1 MKLINFKNCI
11 FSKKM
16 ASIIMNEFQ
25 QCKLSKYEW
34 ESMEH
39 TVDSKE
45 LCILNLIKNG
55 FNDINLSV
63 QSNLTIGSIL
73 KLEHPDKDYYI
84 YVNLLKDIID
94 GFVKKYGMS
103 NIILDKPKKVL
114 NKADAIR
121 LKSNQHL
128 VESSVEYSI
137 LTFMKHFVKNKDNK
151 KEFYFYNIEYLLNIY
166 TINKYI
172 LRFVKVFLDCHR
184 TKMSIIN
191 FIENTYEFIENNS
204 IYNYKP
210 IQLYEHQKQIYKLS
224 QSNKP
229 KLVFY
234 RAPTSSGKT
243 LTPIGLSTKYKVI
256 FICASRHIGLSLAK
270 SAINVGCKI
279 GFSFGC
285 VTPDDVR
292 LHYSAIRTYN
302 EIKGRKRPVH
312 SDGRNVEMMI
322 CDIQSFEVAS
332 LYMLSFFK
340 QEELVIF
347 WDEPTITMDYD
358 THSLHNDIQN
368 IWTINTIPNIILSSA
383 TLPNEDEL
391 TELIQKYKNKFSTDQ
406 NNAETYYIET
416 LDETTN
422 ITLTDTNGHIVM
434 PHNVFDNYTEL
445 LEFIHIHGKSHMK
458 FLSLTEC
465 SKFILY
471 AMNKDNI
478 IKEFPE
484 LILIDSQKIR
494 MYYYEVIKNFNTE
507 NWLSFIQNY
516 NKNEKTCLNVGL
528 EICTNSSH
536 TLTHGPTIYLCEDPI
551 NWMDYYLSN
560 SGIKDE
566 DYKELEM
573 KIEYNNSITEKLIK
587 LNKSLED
594 KTASKVKDEENTS
607 TKMKEKDE
615 KSNPEVF
622 SLTKEISSLEKKLK
636 VIQLPTIYIPNKR
649 EHFKKWAPKELDYET
664 HNAFSSNIDE
674 EYVKKIMNLDVRLSY
689 KILLLLGIGVFN
701 PTANDYNDI
710 MKELAEEK
718 KLGVIIA
725 SSDYIYGTNYQFC
738 HAYLSDDLLKMT
750 QEKIIQAIGR
760 VGRKE
765 KNKTFTFRFR
775 DNSLIKKLFL
785 KDNNIE
791 ATNMNKLFF

>member
-1 MKLINFKNCI
+1 MSAIV
-11 FSKKM
+11 
-16 ASIIMNEFQ
+16 MNEFQ
-25 QCKLSKYEW
+25 QSKLSKYEW

-45 LCILNLIKNG
+45 LCVLNLIKNG
-55 FNDINLSV
+55 FNNIDLSV
-63 QSNLTIGSIL
+63 QTNLTIGSIL

-84 YVNLLKDIID
+84 YVNLLKEIVD
-94 GFVKKYGMS
+94 GFIKKYKMT
-103 NIILDKPKKVL
+103 NILLDKPKKVL

-128 VESSVEYSI
+128 VESSVEYAV
-137 LTFMKHFVKNKDNK
+137 LTFMKLFVKNKDNQDNK
-151 KEFYFYNIEYLLNIY
+151 KELYFYNIDFLLSIY
-166 TINKYI
+166 NINKYI
-172 LRFVKVFLDCHR
+172 LHFVSVFLDEHR
-184 TKMSIIN
+184 PKMNVIR
-191 FIENTYEFIENNS
+191 FIENTFDFIENNS

-210 IQLYEHQKQIYKLS
+210 IQLYEHQKQIYSLMK
-224 QSNKP
+224 NNNP

-243 LTPIGLSTKYKVI
+243 LTPIGLSNSYKVI

-340 QEELVIF
+340 KEEIVIF
-347 WDEPTITMDYD
+347 WDEPTITMDYESH
-358 THSLHNDIQN
+358 TLHNDIQK
-368 IWTINTIPNIILSSA
+368 IWEVNTIPNIILSSA
-383 TLPNEDEL
+383 TLPNENDL
-391 TELIQKYKNKFSTDQ
+391 SLLIYKYKTKFSTVSIP
-406 NNAETYYIET
+406 AEHYYIET

-434 PHNVFDNYTEL
+434 PHNVFETHNEIID
-445 LEFIHIHGKSHMK
+445 FIKIHGKSHMK
-458 FLSLTEC
+458 FLSLNEC
-465 SKFILY
+465 SKFILK
-471 AMNKDNI
+471 ATSVNNI
-478 IKEFPE
+478 LVEFPE
-484 LILIDSQKIR
+484 LNEVTSQKIR
-494 MYYYEVIKNFNTE
+494 MYYYKIIEEFEPEK
-507 NWLSFIQNY
+507 WCGFIQTY
-516 NKNEKTCLNVGL
+516 NKNDNTTLNVGI
-528 EICTNSSH
+528 EICTSSSY
-536 TLTHGPTIYLCEDPI
+536 TLTHGPTIYLCEDPVR
-551 NWMDYYLSN
+551 WMDYYLSN

-573 KIEYNNSITEKLIK
+573 KIEYNNSVTEKISK

-594 KTASKVKDEENTS
+594 KTASRVKDEDEAKHTS

-615 KSNPEVF
+615 KANPEVF
-622 SLTKEISSLEKKLK
+622 SLIKEISACEKKLK
-636 VIQLPTIYIPNKR
+636 IIQLPPIYIPNKR
-649 EHFKKWAPKELDYET
+649 EHFKKWAPKEFDYET

-674 EYVKKIMNLDVRLSY
+674 EYVKRIMKLDVRLSY

-710 MKELAEEK
+710 MKELAEDK

-791 ATNMNKLFF
+791 AINMNKLFF